1 MMMIE
6 GLETQVTL
14 FPYTKSML
22 GDTHGYVAETS
33 EKVTVMT
40 VKDFE
45 DSLVQV
51 FLPNGGSV
59 IVKAEQMIKAIQKC
73 IKQ

>member
-1 MMMIE
+1 MIE

-22 GDTHGYVAETS
+22 GDTHGYAPETS

-59 IVKAEQMIKAIQKC
+59 IVKAEQMITAIQKC